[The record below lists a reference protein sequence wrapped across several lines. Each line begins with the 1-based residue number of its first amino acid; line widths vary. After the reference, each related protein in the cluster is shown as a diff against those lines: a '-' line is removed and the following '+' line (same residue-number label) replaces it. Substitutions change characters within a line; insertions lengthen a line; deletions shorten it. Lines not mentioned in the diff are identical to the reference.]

1 MAFLGQEPEIDEHE
15 KAQQKATIVASAAAY
30 RDQLF
35 DENQWAAVKV
45 IGGTLLGLYFVY
57 RYLFKQV

>member
-1 MAFLGQEPEIDEHE
+1 MFALGQEE
-15 KAQQKATIVASAAAY
+15 QKSGEEVVEQKMSAIQSAAEL

-45 IGGTLLGLYFVY
+45 IGGTLLGLYLVY